1 VFPLTDAGS
10 SPGGPLLWIVC
21 GAGRGVG
28 KTQVALALS
37 RILPGAVYAKQ
48 GTSPRRPGKAE
59 SYFRTDKEMDAF
71 LEQAEGADHCHLV
84 VESNALARRGR
95 GDIIIF
101 LEDEV
106 SAGGHGLPDDA
117 AGGHGF
123 LSGARPDAD
132 LLRSLAHVVL
142 DRRGPGPDP
151 ETWKL
156 ALARKGLEPAMMGPV
171 IEVLAAQAAWNRR
184 TRA

>member
-1 VFPLTDAGS
+1 VLPLNGTGP
-10 SPGGPLLWIVC
+10 SPGGPLIWVIC

-28 KTQVALALS
+28 KTQAALALS
-37 RILPGAVYAKQ
+37 RILPDAIYAKQ

-59 SYFRTDKEMDAF
+59 SYFRTDEELDAF
-71 LEQAEGADHCHLV
+71 LRLAEGAGHRHLV

-106 SAGGHGLPDDA
+106 SAGGHGFLP
-117 AGGHGF
+117 
-123 LSGARPDAD
+123 GARPDAD
-132 LLRSLAHVVL
+132 LLRSLAQVVL
-142 DRRGPGPDP
+142 DRKGPGPDP
-151 ETWKL
+151 AAWKL
-156 ALARKGLEPAMMGPV
+156 TLARKGLDPAVIGPV
-171 IEVLAAQAAWNRR
+171 LEVLTAQAEWNRR

>member
-1 VFPLTDAGS
+1 MNGAGPF
-10 SPGGPLLWIVC
+10 PGGPLIWIIC

-28 KTQVALALS
+28 KTQLALALS
-37 RILPGAVYAKQ
+37 RILPQAAYAKQ

-59 SYFRTDKEMDAF
+59 SYYRTDEEMDVF
-71 LEQAEGADHCHLV
+71 LREAEKAGHRHLV

-106 SAGGHGLPDDA
+106 SVGGHGLSDDA
-117 AGGHGF
+117 PGGHGF
-123 LSGARPDAD
+123 LPGARPDAD
-132 LLRSLAHVVL
+132 LLRSLAQVVL

-151 ETWKL
+151 AAWKL
-156 ALARKGLEPAMMGPV
+156 TLARKGLEPATIGPV
-171 IEVLAAQAAWNRR
+171 LEVLAAQAEWNRR

>member
-1 VFPLTDAGS
+1 VLPLNGTGP
-10 SPGGPLLWIVC
+10 SPGGPLIWVIC

-37 RILPGAVYAKQ
+37 RILPDAIYAKQ

-59 SYFRTDKEMDAF
+59 SYFRTDEELDAF
-71 LEQAEGADHCHLV
+71 LRQAEGAGHRHLV

-106 SAGGHGLPDDA
+106 SAGGHGFLP
-117 AGGHGF
+117 
-123 LSGARPDAD
+123 GARPDAD
-132 LLRSLAHVVL
+132 LLRSLAQVVL
-142 DRRGPGPDP
+142 DRKGPGPDP
-151 ETWKL
+151 AAWKL
-156 ALARKGLEPAMMGPV
+156 TLARKGLDPAVIGPV
-171 IEVLAAQAAWNRR
+171 LEVLTAQAEWNRR

>member
-1 VFPLTDAGS
+1 MFPLTDVGS
-10 SPGGPLLWIVC
+10 PPGRPLLWIVC

-48 GTSPRRPGKAE
+48 GTSQRRPGKAE
-59 SYFRTDKEMDAF
+59 SYFRTDEEMDAF
-71 LEQAEGADHCHLV
+71 LRQAEGVGHRHLV

-106 SAGGHGLPDDA
+106 SAGGHGFQP
-117 AGGHGF
+117 
-123 LSGARPDAD
+123 GARPDAD
-132 LLRSLAHVVL
+132 LLRSLAQVVL
-142 DRRGPGPDP
+142 ERGGPGPDP
-151 ETWKL
+151 AAWQLT
-156 ALARKGLEPAMMGPV
+156 LARKGLEPAMIGPV
-171 IEVLAAQAAWNRR
+171 LEVLAAQAEWNRR